1 MKRFDELL
9 KTHIAARRLGEGRSE
24 LVRSFD
30 AADQGVRSSA
40 SSWAAD
46 EVACSTVS
54 IIVSMFLP
62 FLLWGSLVALL
73 LARNR
78 VLYERAQSAPAAQ
91 KAEALIREWL
101 SSSQLYDY
109 ERRNKFEVT
118 GSAGGRYLIARG
130 YIRDLDTGQDI
141 CFVPENWTVF

>member
-1 MKRFDELL
+1 MRW
-9 KTHIAARRLGEGRSE
+9 LGP
-24 LVRSFD
+24 
-30 AADQGVRSSA
+30 
-40 SSWAAD
+40 
-46 EVACSTVS
+46 TVS

-73 LARNR
+73 LTRNR

-141 CFVPENWTVF
+141 CFVPENWTVLPVADVMLARKIALESDEAGVVKVAFRG